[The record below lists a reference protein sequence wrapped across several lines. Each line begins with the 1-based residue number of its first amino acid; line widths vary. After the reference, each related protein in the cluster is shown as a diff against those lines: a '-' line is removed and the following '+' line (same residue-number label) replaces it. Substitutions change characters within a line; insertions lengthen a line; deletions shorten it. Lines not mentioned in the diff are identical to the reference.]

1 MMRLLTLPKRAQTYL
16 SEGKISAG
24 HARAI
29 IAAPDPAELA
39 DVIAQKGLSV
49 REAEDWVRRIKSGG
63 AAVTPKPRAVKDA
76 DTRKAEQDLM
86 DVLGLGVDLRH
97 KGPSGELRI
106 RYKNSAQLEDL
117 IRRLKN

>member
-1 MMRLLTLPKRAQTYL
+1 M
-16 SEGKISAG
+16 
-24 HARAI
+24 
-29 IAAPDPAELA
+29 
-39 DVIAQKGLSV
+39 
-49 REAEDWVRRIKSGG
+49 
-63 AAVTPKPRAVKDA
+63 TPKPREIKDA